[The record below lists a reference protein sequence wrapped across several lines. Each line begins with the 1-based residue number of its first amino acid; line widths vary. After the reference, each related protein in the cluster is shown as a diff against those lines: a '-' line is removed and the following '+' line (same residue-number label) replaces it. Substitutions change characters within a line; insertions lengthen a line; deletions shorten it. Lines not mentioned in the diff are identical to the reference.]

1 MEDTM
6 FGFVGG
12 ESERTLQ
19 RLKGYRIDAQKRW
32 PTLTHFDLSQIKT
45 EEQLVVKIGERYSL
59 THEKAGADVHEWM
72 KAKTF

>member
-1 MEDTM
+1 MEEIM
-6 FGFVGG
+6 FGLVGG
-12 ESERTLQ
+12 ESERTLA

-45 EEQLVVKIGERYSL
+45 EEQLTVKIGERYSL
-59 THEKAGADVHEWM
+59 SHEEAGAEVHEWM